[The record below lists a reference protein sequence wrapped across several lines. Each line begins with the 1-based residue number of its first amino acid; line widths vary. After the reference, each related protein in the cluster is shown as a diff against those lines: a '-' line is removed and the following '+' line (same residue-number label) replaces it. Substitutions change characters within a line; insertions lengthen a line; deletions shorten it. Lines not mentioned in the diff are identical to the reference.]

1 MGSPALPFIY
11 VAVIGVAAFNLVRGF
26 RSNVIHF
33 GLGVLGADADRRT
46 DPRGFLIYATCNVLM
61 AAMCFYLLLYP
72 R

>member
-11 VAVIGVAAFNLVRGF
+11 AAGIGVAAFNLARGF

-33 GLGVLGADADRRT
+33 GMRATDAEADRRT

-61 AAMCFYLLLYP
+61 AAMCVYLLIYP